1 MNQTQV
7 KLSIIIPHHG
17 GFNILRDCLT
27 SLYKSNY
34 KNYEIIVVDNNS
46 QDSSI
51 ERIKDNFSEVKIISL
66 KENLGYAGGC
76 NMGAIESSG
85 ELILFLNNDTIHEPN
100 WLQPLVDLMDKD
112 STIGSIQPKVK
123 NIHNKQE
130 FDYAGGSGG
139 FIDLLCFP
147 FIRGRVFNNIE
158 IDKGQYDNQIEIFW
172 ASGCAFITRK
182 EIFLSILFDIRL
194 FAYMEEIDYAWK
206 LNLSGYRN
214 LVEPKSTI
222 YHDGGTLSSRNFIKS
237 YYNHR
242 NSFILF
248 LTNHNSAVM
257 ALLLIPKLT
266 LELISLLRYLL
277 LIDLKGFTAQI
288 CSLLWIITHPIYL
301 AGRLYKINKI
311 KRNPLYSI
319 IHKMYKSSIVFKYYI
334 LQKKKYSELVN

>member
-1 MNQTQV
+1 MIN
-7 KLSIIIPHHG
+7 
-17 GFNILRDCLT
+17 
-27 SLYKSNY
+27 
-34 KNYEIIVVDNNS
+34 
-46 QDSSI
+46 SI

-76 NMGAIESSG
+76 NRGAIESSG

-277 LIDLKGFTAQI
+277 LIDLH
-288 CSLLWIITHPIYL
+288 L
-301 AGRLYKINKI
+301 
-311 KRNPLYSI
+311 
-319 IHKMYKSSIVFKYYI
+319 
-334 LQKKKYSELVN
+334 

>member
-1 MNQTQV
+1 
-7 KLSIIIPHHG
+7 
-17 GFNILRDCLT
+17 
-27 SLYKSNY
+27 
-34 KNYEIIVVDNNS
+34 
-46 QDSSI
+46 
-51 ERIKDNFSEVKIISL
+51 
-66 KENLGYAGGC
+66 
-76 NMGAIESSG
+76 
-85 ELILFLNNDTIHEPN
+85 
-100 WLQPLVDLMDKD
+100 
-112 STIGSIQPKVK
+112 
-123 NIHNKQE
+123 
-130 FDYAGGSGG
+130 
-139 FIDLLCFP
+139 
-147 FIRGRVFNNIE
+147 
-158 IDKGQYDNQIEIFW
+158 
-172 ASGCAFITRK
+172 
-182 EIFLSILFDIRL
+182 
-194 FAYMEEIDYAWK
+194 MEEIDYAWK